1 MTDRA
6 GTYIQQPS
14 GYRSFLPKPLPP
26 DPPIEWNDALVQ
38 ELSDADRAVGRLDG
52 LARNLPSNDL
62 FVAMY
67 VKREAVLS
75 SQIEGTQ
82 SSLDDVLA
90 FEAAILGTQQPTDI
104 AETVNYVKAMN
115 RGIELLDELPL
126 SGRLIREIHRE
137 LLTDVRGQE
146 RDPGHFRT
154 SQNWIGRQG
163 CTLNTATFVPPHPD
177 DLHETFRHLEIYLN
191 DDSIPP
197 IVQAALSHVQFET
210 IHPFLDGNG
219 RVGRLLITLLLIE
232 KGALAAPL
240 LYLSL
245 FLRANRTEYYDR
257 LGRVRTHG
265 DWEGWLRFFLQGVTV
280 TADDAT
286 DTAQAVAKLHAS
298 DVRMTSEFAFGTY
311 GPAFVDLISQQPIV
325 TVAFV
330 SEQLETSPTTAGLL
344 LGKATDAGMI
354 EEITGKKRNRIFRH
368 SRLLDLFSTAEADPL
383 MDSTAAST

>member
-1 MTDRA
+1 MRTRA
-6 GTYIQQPS
+6 I
-14 GYRSFLPKPLPP
+14 
-26 DPPIEWNDALVQ
+26 
-38 ELSDADRAVGRLDG
+38 GRLDG

-90 FEAAILGTQQPTDI
+90 FEAAIPGVQQPTDI

-115 RGIELLDELPL
+115 KGIELLDELPL
-126 SGRLIREIHRE
+126 SGRLIRQIHRE
-137 LLTDVRGQE
+137 LLTGVRGQE
-146 RDPGHFRT
+146 RNPGHFRT
-154 SQNWIGRQG
+154 SQNWIGPARMHPQH
-163 CTLNTATFVPPHPD
+163 CNVRPPAPRRPARD
-177 DLHETFRHLEIYLN
+177 VQAPRGIYLN
-191 DDSIPP
+191 DGSIPP

-280 TADDAT
+280 TAHDAI
-286 DTAQAVAKLHAS
+286 DTAQAVANS
-298 DVRMTSEFAFGTY
+298 T
-311 GPAFVDLISQQPIV
+311 PPIY
-325 TVAFV
+325 A
-330 SEQLETSPTTAGLL
+330 
-344 LGKATDAGMI
+344 
-354 EEITGKKRNRIFRH
+354 
-368 SRLLDLFSTAEADPL
+368 
-383 MDSTAAST
+383 